1 MNFPLLAFHW
11 VFFPA
16 FSSSL
21 SLCSFKYDYILA
33 LFPSEKSF
41 GKFFT
46 LKGHVEW
53 SAGFLWEGFPLSNSG
68 AGGPAHPHPLSAL
81 PV

>member
-33 LFPSEKSF
+33 LFPKREEF
-41 GKFFT
+41 WEVFY
-46 LKGHVEW
+46 LKRPCGVERW
-53 SAGFLWEGFPLSNSG
+53 FPV
-68 AGGPAHPHPLSAL
+68 GGVSSL
-81 PV
+81 